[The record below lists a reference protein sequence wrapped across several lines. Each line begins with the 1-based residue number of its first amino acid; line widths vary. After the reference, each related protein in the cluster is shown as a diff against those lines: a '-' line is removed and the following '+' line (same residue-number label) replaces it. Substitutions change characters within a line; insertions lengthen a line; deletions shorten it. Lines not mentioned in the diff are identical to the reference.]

1 MQSAIRW
8 ESIWLNIFLGIF
20 VWQLFDTMID
30 YYKIS
35 IKNQIKIYVIGIIV
49 SVILI
54 YRDRHFN

>member
-1 MQSAIRW
+1 MQSVIRW

-20 VWQLFDTMID
+20 VWQLFDTIID

-35 IKNQIKIYVIGIIV
+35 IKNQIKIYIVGIIV

-54 YRDRHFN
+54 YHDRHFN

>member
-1 MQSAIRW
+1 MQSVVRW

-20 VWQLFDTMID
+20 VWQLFDTLID

-35 IKNQIKIYVIGIIV
+35 IVNQLKIYIIGSII
-49 SVILI
+49 SIILI

>member
-1 MQSAIRW
+1 MQSVIRW

-20 VWQLFDTMID
+20 VWQLFDTLID

-35 IKNQIKIYVIGIIV
+35 IVNQLKIYIIGSIV
-49 SVILI
+49 SIILI

>member
-1 MQSAIRW
+1 MQSVIRW

-20 VWQLFDTMID
+20 VWQLFDTIID

-35 IKNQIKIYVIGIIV
+35 IINQIKIYIIGSII

-54 YRDRHFN
+54 YHDRHFN

>member
-1 MQSAIRW
+1 MQSVIRW

-20 VWQLFDTMID
+20 VWQLFDTMIN

-35 IKNQIKIYVIGIIV
+35 IKNQIKMYIVGIII

>member
-1 MQSAIRW
+1 MQSVIRW

-20 VWQLFDTMID
+20 VWQLFDTTID

-35 IKNQIKIYVIGIIV
+35 IKNQIKIYIVGIIV

-54 YRDRHFN
+54 YHDRHFN

>member
-1 MQSAIRW
+1 MQSVVRW

-20 VWQLFDTMID
+20 IWQLFDTLID

-35 IKNQIKIYVIGIIV
+35 IVNQLKIYIIGSIV
-49 SVILI
+49 SIILI

>member
-1 MQSAIRW
+1 MQSVIRW

-20 VWQLFDTMID
+20 VWQLFDTIID

-35 IKNQIKIYVIGIIV
+35 IKNQIQIYIVGIIV
-49 SVILI
+49 SVMLI